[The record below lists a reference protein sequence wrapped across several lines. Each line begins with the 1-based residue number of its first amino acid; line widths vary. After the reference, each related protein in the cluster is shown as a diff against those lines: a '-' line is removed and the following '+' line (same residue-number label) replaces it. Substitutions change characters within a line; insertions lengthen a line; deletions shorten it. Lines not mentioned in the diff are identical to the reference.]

1 MADGYISEH
10 MEKHYKEMER
20 IKVVSGAVED
30 MENITA
36 IRFLLVMMQA
46 KIEDGVPNGCE
57 KSDGDRYLYGMVQ
70 NWVFEAEGKPHKT
83 KSLEEIIEKL
93 VDEIEELQNDIKRS
107 E

>member
-10 MEKHYKEMER
+10 MEKHYNEMER
-20 IKVVSGAVED
+20 IKVVSDAVDD

-57 KSDGDRYLYGMVQ
+57 KSDRQRYLYGMVQ
-70 NWVFEAEGKPHKT
+70 NWVFETQGERNT
-83 KSLEEIIEKL
+83 QLEL
-93 VDEIEELQNDIKRS
+93 
-107 E
+107 

>member
-1 MADGYISEH
+1 MADGYISESMKGH
-10 MEKHYKEMER
+10 HKMMES
-20 IKVVSGAVED
+20 IKLVEEAIKD
-30 MENITA
+30 MEDITA
-36 IRFLLVMMQA
+36 IKFLLVMMQS

-57 KSDGDRYLYGMVQ
+57 KSDRQRYLYGMVQ

-93 VDEIEELQNDIKRS
+93 LDEIEELQNDIKRS